1 MGSYL
6 RPDKLLNGLQNIEE
20 YFEERSNISWLAFQ
34 TWGMLH
40 LKQINAVKGENME
53 SVVFHAGVNGGF
65 DQCSSDYSEK

>member
-6 RPDKLLNGLQNIEE
+6 RPNKLLNGLQNIEE

-40 LKQINAVKGENME
+40 LK
-53 SVVFHAGVNGGF
+53 
-65 DQCSSDYSEK
+65 

>member
-1 MGSYL
+1 MGSFL

-40 LKQINAVKGENME
+40 LKQISAVKGENME

>member
-1 MGSYL
+1 MKRVRERNVENEIEENNMGSYL

-40 LKQINAVKGENME
+40 LK
-53 SVVFHAGVNGGF
+53 
-65 DQCSSDYSEK
+65 